1 VPKLATIWIKH
12 RVDVLAFMSFP
23 IDHRTK
29 IRSINPLERLNG
41 DTKRR
46 TDVVGTLKMPSRD
59 WWSAPARTERRISG
73 FDAAA

>member
-1 VPKLATIWIKH
+1 MKH

-46 TDVVGTLKMPSRD
+46 TDVVGTATGGALLLEQND
-59 WWSAPARTERRISG
+59 E
-73 FDAAA
+73 